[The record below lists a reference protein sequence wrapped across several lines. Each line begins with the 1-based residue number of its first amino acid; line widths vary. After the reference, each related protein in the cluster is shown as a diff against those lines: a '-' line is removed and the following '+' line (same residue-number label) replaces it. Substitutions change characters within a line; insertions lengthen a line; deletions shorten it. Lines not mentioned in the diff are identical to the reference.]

1 MSPGEQVVKE
11 SLDAPFHR
19 LSASNAVAALV
30 VTEDGRYL
38 LQLRDQK
45 PNIWYPGHWGLFG
58 GAVDAGETP
67 EEALCRELTEE
78 IDYTPTTFTRFTSFT
93 FDFGFMGQGAYYRT
107 FYEVA
112 IPSVRLPELV
122 LGEGREI
129 RAFAAEEVLALTQVV
144 PYDAFALYLHI
155 HRVRFV

>member
-1 MSPGEQVVKE
+1 MNPGDQVVKE
-11 SLDAPFHR
+11 SLNAPCHR

-67 EEALCRELTEE
+67 EEALRRELAEE
-78 IDYTPTTFTRFTSFT
+78 IGYTPMTFTRFTNFT
-93 FDFGFMGQGAYYRT
+93 FDFEFLGQRTYYRT
-107 FYEVA
+107 FYEV
-112 IPSVRLPELV
+112 VLPAGRFPGLI

-129 RAFAAEEVLALTQVV
+129 RAFSSEEVLSLARVV

-155 HRVRFV
+155 NRSRLA